1 MSQPEQDKE
10 PSKDSGRDS
19 SGNIRTGSNWSDLS
33 QRLVSALVLA
43 TIVLAITWS
52 GPIPFALLIT
62 LGSVILC
69 WEWAKMVRKT
79 DFDELLVI
87 HIIAVLVSCG
97 LVAMGE
103 YTVALLVLL
112 IGPAGKFAMA
122 EDREAKSL
130 GISLLGVP
138 YIGLPVIAMIWLR
151 SDADYGFAAILYLFI
166 TVWTVDI
173 FAYIAG
179 RSLGGPKFAPR
190 ISPKK
195 TWSGFIGGVS
205 AGAVAGLAFGYF
217 LGDTSLVKIA
227 FISLLIGVIS
237 QLGDL
242 FESVFKRHFNV
253 KDASNLIPG
262 HGGLF
267 DRVDG
272 LMFGALAAALLA
284 LCFDMQHPG
293 RALLI
298 WNGGM

>member
-1 MSQPEQDKE
+1 MNQQQNKPD
-10 PSKDSGRDS
+10 SKD
-19 SGNIRTGSNWSDLS
+19 SNWSDLT

-43 TIVLAITWS
+43 AIVLTITWS
-52 GPIPFALLIT
+52 GPLPFALLIAV
-62 LGSVILC
+62 GAGILC
-69 WEWAKMVRKT
+69 WEWAKMVRGT

-87 HIIAVLVSCG
+87 HVIAVVAACA
-97 LVAMGE
+97 LVAMGQ
-103 YTVALLVLL
+103 YSVALLVLL
-112 IGPAGKFAMA
+112 IGPAAKFVFSANR
-122 EDREAKSL
+122 DAKNL

-151 SDADYGFAAILYLFI
+151 GDLNYGFYAILYLFI

-173 FAYIAG
+173 FAYISG
-179 RSLGGPKFAPR
+179 RSFGGPKFAPR

-205 AGAVAGLAFGYF
+205 AGAIAGALFGAYI
-217 LGDTSLVKIA
+217 GNTSLLVIG
-227 FISLLIGVIS
+227 FVSLVIGVVS
-237 QLGDL
+237 QIGDL
-242 FESVFKRHFNV
+242 FESAFKRHFNI

-272 LMFGALAAALLA
+272 LMFGALVAALIA
-284 LCFDMQHPG
+284 IYFDMDNPG

-298 WNGGM
+298 WNGAG